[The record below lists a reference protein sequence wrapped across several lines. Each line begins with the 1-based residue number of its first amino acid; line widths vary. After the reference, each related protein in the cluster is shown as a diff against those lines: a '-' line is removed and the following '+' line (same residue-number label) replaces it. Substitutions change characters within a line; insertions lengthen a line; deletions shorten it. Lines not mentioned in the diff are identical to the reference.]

1 MAIKH
6 VGKMKNNGA
15 KVLVVFRTLPGDPY
29 FALVV
34 GTASL
39 DDTYHNAIINVVESQ
54 QAQDAN
60 ELGEI
65 LGIRHFPDGKLM
77 LEALHRD
84 GKLVKVPTSDVLMTP
99 DTVNSVPLSE
109 LNALIAEQ
117 RGVAIDE
124 LVNFIGHT
132 NTNSSIEEVA
142 KVNEIPSESPTLP
155 TGDDTAKTTSA
166 SVNQTENLALTDK
179 DLAKSY
185 RSQADAMYK
194 EAAKLRKQAD
204 ELDPPAKKTVKVK
217 ETTDA

>member
-15 KVLVVFRTLPGDPY
+15 KVLVAFRTLPGDPY

-39 DDTYHNAIINVVESQ
+39 SDSYHNAIITLVESQ

-65 LGIRHFPDGKLM
+65 LGIRHFPDGRLM
-77 LEALHRD
+77 LEAMHVD

-99 DTVNSVPLSE
+99 DTSNIIPLSE

-132 NTNSSIEEVA
+132 AGSSIEEVA
-142 KVNEIPSESPTLP
+142 RVNEIPSETATLP
-155 TGDDTAKTTSA
+155 TSNDTSKTTSA
-166 SVNQTENLALTDK
+166 SVNQTDNALLTDK
-179 DLAKSY
+179 DLARSY
-185 RSQADAMYK
+185 RSQADSMYK

-204 ELDPPAKKTVKVK
+204 ELDPPQKKTTKAK
-217 ETTDA
+217 ETSDA

>member
-29 FALVV
+29 FSLVV

-39 DDTYHNAIINVVESQ
+39 SDSYHNAIITLVESQ

-60 ELGEI
+60 EFGEI
-65 LGIRHFPDGKLM
+65 LGIRHFPDGRVM
-77 LEALHRD
+77 LEAMHVD
-84 GKLVKVPTSDVLMTP
+84 GKLIKVPTSDVLMTP
-99 DTVNSVPLSE
+99 DTSNTIPLSE

-132 NTNSSIEEVA
+132 TGSSIQEVA
-142 KVNEIPSESPTLP
+142 KVNEIPSETATLP
-155 TGDDTAKTTSA
+155 TNDDAAKTTAS
-166 SVNQTENLALTDK
+166 SVNQTSNGVLDDK

-204 ELDPPAKKTVKVK
+204 ELDPPQKKTVKAK
-217 ETTDA
+217 ETSNA

>member
-6 VGKMKNNGA
+6 VGKMKNNNA

-29 FALVV
+29 FSLVV

-39 DDTYHNAIINVVESQ
+39 NDSYHNAIINVVESQ

-65 LGIRHFPDGKLM
+65 LGIRHFPDGRLM
-77 LEALHRD
+77 LEALHTD
-84 GKLVKVPTSDVLMTP
+84 GKLVKVSTTDVLMTP
-99 DTVNSVPLSE
+99 DTVNTIPLSE

-132 NTNSSIEEVA
+132 TGSSIEEVA
-142 KVNEIPSESPTLP
+142 KVNEIPQESPSLP
-155 TGDDTAKTTSA
+155 TGEDVAKTTSS
-166 SVNQTENLALTDK
+166 SVNQTSNELLSDK
-179 DLAKSY
+179 DLARSY

-204 ELDPPAKKTVKVK
+204 EIDPPVKKTAKAK

>member
-15 KVLVVFRTLPGDPY
+15 KILVVFRTLPGDPY
-29 FALVV
+29 YALVV

-39 DDTYHNAIINVVESQ
+39 SDTYHNAIINLVESQ

-60 ELGEI
+60 EFGEI
-65 LGIRHFPDGKLM
+65 LGIRHFPDGRLM
-77 LEALHRD
+77 LEAMHAD

-99 DTVNSVPLSE
+99 DTSNTVPLSE

-132 NTNSSIEEVA
+132 ADSKIDEVA
-142 KVNEIPSESPTLP
+142 RINEIPSETPKLP

-166 SVNQTENLALTDK
+166 SVNQTDNGLLTDK
-179 DLAKSY
+179 DLARSY

-204 ELDPPAKKTVKVK
+204 EIDPPQKKTVKAK
-217 ETTDA
+217 ETSDA

>member
-15 KVLVVFRTLPGDPY
+15 KILVVFRTLPGDPY
-29 FALVV
+29 YALVV

-39 DDTYHNAIINVVESQ
+39 SDTYHNAIINLVESQ

-60 ELGEI
+60 EFGEI
-65 LGIRHFPDGKLM
+65 LGIRHFPDGRLM
-77 LEALHRD
+77 LEAMHAD

-99 DTVNSVPLSE
+99 DTSNTIPLSE

-132 NTNSSIEEVA
+132 ADSKIDEVA
-142 KVNEIPSESPTLP
+142 RVNEIPSETPKLL

-166 SVNQTENLALTDK
+166 SVNQTDTGLLTDK
-179 DLAKSY
+179 DLARSY

-204 ELDPPAKKTVKVK
+204 EIDPPQKKTVKAK
-217 ETTDA
+217 ETSDA